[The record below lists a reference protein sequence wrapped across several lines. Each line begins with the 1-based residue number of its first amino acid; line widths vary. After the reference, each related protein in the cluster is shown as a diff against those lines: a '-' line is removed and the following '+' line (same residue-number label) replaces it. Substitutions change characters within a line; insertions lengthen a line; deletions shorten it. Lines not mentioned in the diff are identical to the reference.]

1 MYNLYIKFGAIN
13 RERQNNII
21 SNFSNLFRQL
31 LALITIKIMPTNNKK
46 KKSDEVEK
54 RQSLLTYKLKF
65 RTRNKNLSGIDEECL
80 ITVFSNNNDPYG
92 WENTVNIFLML
103 DTYLKKNT

>member
-1 MYNLYIKFGAIN
+1 
-13 RERQNNII
+13 
-21 SNFSNLFRQL
+21 
-31 LALITIKIMPTNNKK
+31 MPTNNKK

-92 WENTVNIFLML
+92 WENTVNIFV
-103 DTYLKKNT
+103 LKEKRRGKRRYRLRVLKHWHDLAKKGNI